1 MLDEGA
7 IQRVAE
13 ALPKRCL
20 VCRGR
25 SFTVADDV
33 FSLNVQPRKP
43 GETVLTAPLV
53 LARCNHCGLLFL
65 FSPEPLG
72 LGMITQRSEVDG
84 TA

>member
-7 IQRVAE
+7 IERVGH

-20 VCRGR
+20 CCRGR

-43 GETVLTAPLV
+43 GETMLTAPLV
-53 LARCNHCGLLFL
+53 MARCNECGHLYL

-72 LGMITQRSEVDG
+72 LGMAKQRSEVDG
-84 TA
+84 SA